1 MKDATVPLPCKEK
14 FAAQTRTRSSVSPTK
29 PAADLHQAQAIEPH
43 SCGGL
48 EMAPVFKVLDQNSS
62 SRTGFMDITKFAIPE
77 IIFGRGSLN
86 YAGQCALRLG
96 AKKVFLVSDEGIEEA
111 GWLQRLMDILEKEG
125 IKWVYYPGVTSNPRD
140 FQVEQGAEFY
150 LKNGTDVIIA
160 IGGGSAMDTA
170 KGIAIIASN
179 GGRIRDY
186 EGANRV
192 QRPLPPMMLITTTA
206 GSGSDISQ
214 FCIITDMKRGV
225 KMSIITRTLVPN
237 ISIVDPLILRTK
249 TESLIIQSAVDALAH
264 AIEAYMSR
272 IASPFTEIHSLRAID
287 LILAN
292 LQRAVA
298 TRSLDSLEQLSIASV
313 SASMAFSNA
322 GLGAEHALAH
332 ALGGHFDMRHGVVHP
347 ILLTSVMR
355 FNMGVNLQRM
365 ADIGRLILK
374 RQVGSDQDT
383 ALAGIEKLDEFFA
396 SFDVALRLSQ
406 LIPESE
412 RHHLE
417 SLCKMAV
424 QDACNLTN
432 PRPATWEEFL
442 RICEEVW

>member
-1 MKDATVPLPCKEK
+1 
-14 FAAQTRTRSSVSPTK
+14 
-29 PAADLHQAQAIEPH
+29 
-43 SCGGL
+43 
-48 EMAPVFKVLDQNSS
+48 
-62 SRTGFMDITKFAIPE
+62 MDITKFAIPE

-86 YAGQCALRLG
+86 YAGQCALRIG
-96 AKKVFLVSDEGIEEA
+96 AKKVFLVSDTGIEEA
-111 GWLQRLMDILEKEG
+111 GWLQRLLDILDKQG

-140 FQVEQGAEFY
+140 HQVEMGAELY
-150 LKNGTDVIIA
+150 MKNGTDVIIA

-179 GGRIRDY
+179 GGKIRDY

-214 FCIITDMKRGV
+214 FCIITDVQRGV

-237 ISIVDPLILRTK
+237 IAIVDPLILRTK
-249 TESLIIQSAVDALAH
+249 DESLIIQSAVDALAH

-272 IASPFTEIHSLRAID
+272 IASPFTEMHSLKAID

-292 LQRAVA
+292 LQQAVA
-298 TRSLDSLEQLSIASV
+298 TRSLDSLEQLSIAAV

-332 ALGGHFDMRHGVVHP
+332 SLGGHFDMQHGVVHP

-355 FNMGVNLQRM
+355 FNMRIDERRM
-365 ADIGRLILK
+365 AEIGRVILK
-374 RQVGSDQDT
+374 HQLKSDHDT
-383 ALAGIEKLDEFFA
+383 AVAGIEKLEDFFA
-396 SFDVALRLSQ
+396 TFDVALRLGQ
-406 LIPESE
+406 LIPASE
-412 RHHLE
+412 RHHLD
-417 SLCKMAV
+417 SICKMAV
-424 QDACNLTN
+424 RDACNLTN
-432 PRPATWEEFL
+432 PRPATWEEF
-442 RICEEVW
+442 RQICEEVW